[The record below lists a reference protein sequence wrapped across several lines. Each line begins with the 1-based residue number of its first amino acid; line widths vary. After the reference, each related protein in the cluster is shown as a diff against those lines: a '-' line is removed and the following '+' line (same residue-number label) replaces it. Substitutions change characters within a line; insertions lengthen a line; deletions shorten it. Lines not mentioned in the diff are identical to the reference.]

1 MSGELVPAELAE
13 ARDRFDDIDREM
25 VELLAARFKL
35 THHVG
40 LLKAEQALEALD
52 ESREA
57 EKLSVLRKLCA
68 DKGLDAELITEL
80 FKRIMREGGKN
91 HNRLRNQ

>member
-13 ARDRFDDIDREM
+13 ARDRIDDIDREM

-40 LLKAEQALEALD
+40 LLKAKQALEALD

-80 FKRIMREGGKN
+80 FKRIMREVVKN

>member
-13 ARDRFDDIDREM
+13 ARDRIDDIDREM
-25 VELLAARFKL
+25 VELLAVRFKL

-80 FKRIMREGGKN
+80 FKRIMREVVKN

>member
-13 ARDRFDDIDREM
+13 ARDRIDDIDREM
-25 VELLAARFKL
+25 VELLAARFEL
-35 THHVG
+35 THQVG
-40 LLKAEQALEALD
+40 ILKAKQALEALD
-52 ESREA
+52 ESRQA

-68 DKGLDAELITEL
+68 DKGLDADLITEL
-80 FKRIMREGGKN
+80 FKRIMGEVVKN

>member
-13 ARDRFDDIDREM
+13 ARDRIDDIDREM

-80 FKRIMREGGKN
+80 FKQIMREVVKN

>member
-13 ARDRFDDIDREM
+13 ARDRIDDIDREM

-40 LLKAEQALEALD
+40 LLKAKQALEALD

-68 DKGLDAELITEL
+68 DKGLDAELITKL
-80 FKRIMREGGKN
+80 FKRIMREVVKN

>member
-13 ARDRFDDIDREM
+13 ARDRIDDIDREM

-80 FKRIMREGGKN
+80 FKRIMREVVKN

>member
-13 ARDRFDDIDREM
+13 ARDRIDDIDREM
-25 VELLAARFKL
+25 VELLAVRFKL

-80 FKRIMREGGKN
+80 FKRIMREVVKN
-91 HNRLRNQ
+91 HNRLRNK

>member
-13 ARDRFDDIDREM
+13 ARDRIDDIDREM

-40 LLKAEQALEALD
+40 LLKAKQALEALD

-57 EKLSVLRKLCA
+57 EKLSVLRKLSA

-80 FKRIMREGGKN
+80 FKRIMREVVKN